1 MELANT
7 ITNRYTRK
15 ADITREYS
23 ERLGVLSFEQLQA
36 ALDRFGLGQLL
47 STEAATE
54 GLFSQIIR
62 LETSS
67 GNYAFR
73 GNPHKGQL
81 HAEQY
86 FSRVLHRDTEVA
98 VPWPYHVETD
108 RELFGWEYAI
118 MRWLPG
124 IMSKEPA
131 IWNAL
136 LPADHLGITTA
147 LGSTLARLQVARW
160 SEWGFL
166 REESDEIEPYPL
178 PYLEHVNEEIETAL
192 AESLAAS
199 KETTSADAR
208 WLRGIVARQLD
219 ALAVP
224 FEPTFVH
231 CDYKRANTV
240 VKKDANGFWHV
251 SGVFDLQEAHA
262 GDGELDLSRAASE
275 LAGIDPGLARAF
287 VDAYVEQ
294 RPPRDGFRD
303 RYNIY
308 MIRDRLGIWRY
319 GQCNKV
325 WFPAGLKLRQWLE
338 PELELQ
344 LSLVQHL

>member
-1 MELANT
+1 MELRNT
-7 ITNRYTRK
+7 HSKRYTRK
-15 ADITREYS
+15 AGLTREYS
-23 ERLGVLSFEQLQA
+23 ERLGVLSYEQLQA
-36 ALDRFGLGQLL
+36 ALNRFGLGELL
-47 STEAATE
+47 NAKLAAE
-54 GLFSQIIR
+54 GLFGQIIQ

-67 GNYAFR
+67 GTYAFR

-81 HAEQY
+81 HTEQY
-86 FSRVLHRDTEVA
+86 FSRRLHHDTDVP
-98 VPWPYHVETD
+98 VPWPYHVEIDTK
-108 RELFGWEYAI
+108 LFGWEYAI

-124 IMSKEPA
+124 IMCKEPT
-131 IWNAL
+131 IWDAL
-136 LPADHLGITTA
+136 LPEDHLGITTA

-160 SEWGFL
+160 SAWGFPS
-166 REESDEIEPYPL
+166 EESDQIEPNPV
-178 PYLEHVNEEIETAL
+178 PYLDHVNEEIESAL

-199 KETTSADAR
+199 RATTSADAR
-208 WLRGIVARQLD
+208 WLRAVVTKQLD

-240 VKKDANGFWHV
+240 VEKDANGFWQV
-251 SGVFDLQEAHA
+251 SGVFDLQVAHA

-275 LAGIDPGLARAF
+275 LAGIDPELTRAF
-287 VDAYVEQ
+287 LDAYVEQ
-294 RPPRDGFRD
+294 RLPRDGFRD

-319 GQCNKV
+319 GQCNRV

-338 PELELQ
+338 PELDLQ